1 MPQDDVN
8 PDDQEECKET
18 RPLQTEA
25 LEKRRLTGACRQYAF
40 DSKPIMKR
48 LRSQTAIKE

>member
-1 MPQDDVN
+1 MHQDNVTGD
-8 PDDQEECKET
+8 EEESKEN

-25 LEKRRLTGACRQYAF
+25 LDKRRMTGAARQYTF